1 MKRTA
6 LRRSLLATCLALL
19 LALGA
24 PEAEAQ
30 SPSPVTLTVQPGLGG
45 YCKPDRWFPVR
56 VTLENAGPDLNVQV
70 QAWYRNPWSGRT
82 AYGMDVSLPSG
93 ARKEFFLY
101 VFGERWAGKF
111 TISVRNQAETIAE
124 HALNWGCEDENTLL
138 VGLLAETSTPYA
150 LLADIRPLTGTSRLV
165 PLRPEELPDWAQGW
179 QALDALV
186 IADADTGALSAA
198 QREALRLWLAEGGKL
213 LVTGGAHWQRSTAGL
228 KEILPLA
235 GETSQPVENL
245 TALRDYFGL
254 ESIPPGQAMLI
265 TGALQPHA
273 QVLIEQDGLPL
284 LVHRTVGLGEVY
296 ALTVDPAS
304 QTLRGWEGMTVV
316 YNHLLGARTARPR
329 WMRWP
334 WNEDDTGTALASLP
348 QLGLPSILMVFCWL
362 GVYFL
367 VIGPV
372 NFLILRRIHRPEW
385 AWVTIPA
392 LVLAFSAVAYMAGF
406 IYLDTRPTIN
416 RLTVVQ
422 AWDTAPLARAQ
433 ARAGIYS
440 PNRARYDVQVQS
452 PFKFLPQGNEAASIQ
467 SNNNW
472 LALEQAGGQLL
483 PDAQIEIGGMKS
495 VSVEGSLPGLE
506 IAHDL
511 KVILSTSA
519 PRLSGTFTNQ
529 SRMTLK
535 EAFLVTPGS
544 VLQLG
549 DLSPGESVPVRLP
562 LEVNRNRAGFYSST
576 FILPTYA
583 MKRTQ
588 LSLEETRQK
597 GLIRAITDPN
607 DEVLRSNWGI
617 YLMGWLETPLL
628 PVALPKV
635 NAHLL
640 DTTFYIHLL
649 TPELQTEGDTW
660 LLNEAV
666 FAWEGSDDSVS
677 PYSSGY
683 GKLSEGYQL
692 RFRPALPV
700 KFSRVV
706 WLTLNLD
713 ASVLPSEVTLEAWNY
728 VAREWRQIPVSNWQS
743 VSLPQPEEFVG
754 PGGEVQ
760 IRLKSNLNS
769 WGSMYESS
777 INLLVE
783 P

>member
-6 LRRSLLATCLALL
+6 LRRSLLAAFFALL
-19 LALGA
+19 LALGGPGA
-24 PEAEAQ
+24 GAQ

-56 VTLENAGPDLNVQV
+56 VTLENTGPDLNVQV
-70 QAWYRNPWSGRT
+70 QAWYGNPWNGRT

-111 TISVRNQAETIAE
+111 NVSVRAGNKTVAER
-124 HALNWGCEDENTLL
+124 ALNWGCEDENTLL

-165 PLRPEELPDWAQGW
+165 PLRLEELPDWPQGW
-179 QALDALV
+179 QALDALL

-213 LVTGGAHWQRSTAGL
+213 LVTGGTHWQRSTAGL

-235 GETSQPVENL
+235 GETSQPVQNL

-254 ESIPPGQAMLI
+254 ESIPPGQATLV

-284 LVHRTVGLGEVY
+284 LVRRTVGLGEVY

-304 QTLRGWEGMTVV
+304 EPLRGWEGMTAV

-334 WNEDDTGTALASLP
+334 WNEDDAGTALASLP
-348 QLGLPSILMVFCWL
+348 QLGLPSILLVFCWL
-362 GVYFL
+362 GLYFL
-367 VIGPV
+367 VIGPA
-372 NFLILRRIHRPEW
+372 NFFVLRRIQRPEW
-385 AWVTIPA
+385 AWFTIPA
-392 LVLAFSAVAYMAGF
+392 LVLGFTAVAYVAGF
-406 IYLDTRPTIN
+406 LYRGTRPTLN

-422 AWDTAPLARAQ
+422 AWDTAPLARVQ
-433 ARAGIYS
+433 ARVGIYS
-440 PNRARYDVQVQS
+440 PNRARYDLKAQS
-452 PFKFLPQGNEAASIQ
+452 PFKFLPQGSEAASIQ

-483 PDAQIEIGGMKS
+483 PEAQIEIGGMKS
-495 VSVEGSLPGLE
+495 VGVEGSLPGLE

-529 SRMTLK
+529 SGMTLK
-535 EAFLVTPGS
+535 EAFLVTPGR
-544 VLQLG
+544 VLSLG

-562 LEVNRNRAGFYSST
+562 LEVNRNTAGFYSPNFVS
-576 FILPTYA
+576 PTYA
-583 MKRTQ
+583 VNLPPLRQ
-588 LSLEETRQK
+588 EEIRQK
-597 GLIRAITDPN
+597 GLIRAVTDPD

-628 PVALPKV
+628 PVEVPKV

-640 DTTFYIHLL
+640 DTTLYVHLL

-660 LLNEAV
+660 LLNNAV

-683 GKLSEGYQL
+683 GKLPEGYQL

-700 KFSRVV
+700 KFSKVV

-713 ASVLPSEVTLEAWNY
+713 GNALPSDVTLEAWNY
-728 VAREWRQIPVSNWQS
+728 AAQEWRQIPVSSWQD
-743 VSLPQPEEFVG
+743 VSLPEPEEFVG

-760 IRLKSNLNS
+760 IRLKSDFNS
-769 WGSMYESS
+769 WGGMYESS